1 VTDDVPPPAN
11 RTPDDLEVALV
22 DDPDELAGML
32 DVVDAEVVGVDVER
46 ADAHHYFRRAA
57 LIQLGVE
64 GRCLLLDAV
73 QIEAFPEVDA
83 FFGPD
88 RLMVLHAL
96 QNDLEPLA
104 GRGIVPDRVADT
116 AIAASLLGLPT
127 GLGPLLHELLGVE
140 LDGDKSAFQRAD
152 WGARPIDP
160 DMAAYAAGDVVHLPR
175 LWAELAERLEDVGR
189 TRWYQQELHATIEQ
203 VSVDSRDWTRVK
215 GSGRLND
222 RERTVLRA
230 LWEERE
236 AIAREHDIAP
246 NRLLHDD
253 VLRDLATDPP
263 STAAQL
269 VRRSQRRRPQ
279 LRRHA
284 EQLLAAIR
292 RGQDAEPA
300 PRVGDGRRWSE
311 RERALH
317 DALRARR
324 AEVAD
329 DVGVDAGIL
338 CPSRPLWAAIAG
350 RPTNGRE
357 LCELAGLRGW
367 QTELLA
373 EPLWEVYVATV
384 DPDDGP
390 EHLADGPEAG

>member
-1 VTDDVPPPAN
+1 VTDDAAPTATGTHP
-11 RTPDDLEVALV
+11 DLEVDLV
-22 DDPDELAGML
+22 DDPGEVPEVLAA
-32 DVVDAEVVGVDVER
+32 VDAEVVGVDVER

-64 GRCLLLDAV
+64 GRCVLLDAV
-73 QIEAFPEVDA
+73 EIEAFPDVDA
-83 FFGPD
+83 FFGPE

-116 AIAASLLGLPT
+116 AIAASMLGLPT
-127 GLGPLLHELLGVE
+127 GLGPLLEDLLGVR

-175 LWAELAERLEDVGR
+175 LWAELAERLEDAGR
-189 TRWYQQELHATIEQ
+189 TSWYQQELEATVDQ
-203 VSVDSRDWTRVK
+203 VGVDSRDWSRVK
-215 GSGRLND
+215 GSGRLSD

-236 AIAREHDIAP
+236 AIARENDIAP

-253 VLRDLATDPP
+253 VLRDLATSPP
-263 STAAQL
+263 TTAAQL

-279 LRRHA
+279 LRRYA
-284 EQLLAAIR
+284 ERLFDAVQ
-292 RGQDAEPA
+292 RGQAAEPD
-300 PRVGDGRRWSE
+300 PRTGDGRRWSE
-311 RERALH
+311 RDRALH

-329 DVGVDAGIL
+329 DIGVDAGIL
-338 CPSRPLWAAIAG
+338 CPSRPLWAAVAG
-350 RPTNGRE
+350 HPSNGQE
-357 LCELAGLRGW
+357 LCELAGLRPW
-367 QTELLA
+367 QSELLA
-373 EPLWEVYVATV
+373 DPLWEVYLETAR
-384 DPDDGP
+384 P
-390 EHLADGPEAG
+390 EEEADGTSDDPGPA